1 MKGKGKMKRIQGY
14 LFKYGNVLAALAIT
28 AATKSVAKACWFW
41 FNQPKVPEGLNKFIK
56 EDK

>member
-1 MKGKGKMKRIQGY
+1 MKRIQGY

-56 EDK
+56 EEK